1 MPQNAL
7 KLMIASFLTL
17 IAAGMGFAV
26 RTGVITIWGEK
37 FGFTNSELGTITGL
51 GLVGFGVVILL
62 ASLITDRIGYK
73 AILLTAFVLHVLSV
87 VVTVAATPIHAAYG
101 KVATAWCLYIGL
113 SMFAVA
119 NGLCETAINPLIAQV
134 YPKNK
139 THYLNILH
147 AGWPGGL
154 ILGGILAG
162 CFVGDQAWI
171 KSLRWEIPMAFY
183 LAPTI
188 IYGIIVLKEHMPI
201 SEVKAAGITIGRM
214 LLEFIQP
221 VLLFLLVLQACVGYV
236 ELGTDSWITNI
247 TNSILVGQGFLFLIY
262 ASAIMFVLRFFA
274 GPIVEKINPLG
285 LLCVSALLA
294 MIGLY
299 SIGTFKTAV
308 MIWIAVTIYGL
319 GKTFFWPTMLGVVG
333 ERFPRG
339 GAITMGAVG
348 AAGALSAGLL
358 GGPGIGY
365 KQDYFAS
372 QKLQEVAPETYD
384 RFVADHDNRFLLF
397 PTVRG
402 LNRAKVGVLAD
413 QSDGEWTPGQQ
424 LQTDVER
431 WTDSGNQLED
441 NQELFKLNQWWES
454 AKQYRETDRDPV
466 NAATI
471 YGGRMAL
478 RWTAC
483 VPAAMLVGYLMLV
496 IYFRMR
502 GGYTTLQI
510 KSSG

>member
-26 RTGVITIWGEK
+26 RTGVLAIWGAE
-37 FGFTNSELGTITGL
+37 FGFTKSELGTITGL

-87 VVTVAATPIHAAYG
+87 VVTVAATPAYAASG
-101 KVATAWCLYIGL
+101 KSAAAACLYIGL
-113 SMFAVA
+113 SLFAVA
-119 NGLCETAINPLIAQV
+119 NGLCETAINPLIAQI
-134 YPKNK
+134 YSKNK

-162 CFVGDQAWI
+162 CFVGDQPWI
-171 KSLRWEIPMAFY
+171 KSMRWEIPMTFY
-183 LAPTI
+183 LVPTI
-188 IYGIIVLKEHMPI
+188 IYGIIVWKEHLPV
-201 SEVKAAGITIGRM
+201 SEVKAAGITMGRM

-221 VLLFLLVLQACVGYV
+221 ILLFLLILQACVGYV

-247 TNSILVGQGFLFLIY
+247 TNSILVGQGFQLFIY
-262 ASAIMFVLRFFA
+262 ASIIMFVLRFFA

-299 SIGTFKTAV
+299 SIGTSQTAV

-348 AAGALSAGLL
+348 AAGALSAGWL

-372 QKLQEVAPETYD
+372 QELRTEAPETYD
-384 RFVADHDNRFLLF
+384 RFVADNNNRFLFF
-397 PTVRG
+397 PPVRG
-402 LNRAKVGVLAD
+402 LNGAKVGVLTD
-413 QSDGEWTPGQQ
+413 QSGEEWTPGSQ
-424 LQTDVER
+424 LHTDVER
-431 WTDSGNQLED
+431 WTESGNRLED

-454 AKQYRETDRDPV
+454 AQQYKETDREPV
-466 NAATI
+466 NAASTH
-471 YGGRMAL
+471 GGRMAL

-483 VPAAMLVGYLMLV
+483 VPAAMLVGYLLLV

-502 GGYTTLQI
+502 GGYTTVQI
-510 KSSG
+510 RSSE